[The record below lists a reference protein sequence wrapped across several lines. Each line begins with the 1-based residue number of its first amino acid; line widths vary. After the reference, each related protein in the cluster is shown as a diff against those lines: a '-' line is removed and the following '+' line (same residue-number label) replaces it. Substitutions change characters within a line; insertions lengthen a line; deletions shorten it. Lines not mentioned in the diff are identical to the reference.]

1 MSVENPQVT
10 ENEALETETSESNES
25 VEEVTTQAEE
35 SEEKEEDAPS
45 ISAEEAAEKI
55 AKERNIQ
62 GYHKRKAHEEAKQ
75 TVEEQVAKVL
85 YTKEKS
91 KLLESVE
98 DQATRALIEDHLE
111 NTIKP
116 SGDAE
121 RDFQNARNLV
131 DAEILRIQNRE
142 KSRIASQAPKVTASQ
157 SSATAV
163 QPKITTPEQ
172 RQVEA
177 EVAALKQ
184 RINMV

>member
-1 MSVENPQVT
+1 MLVENKSVT
-10 ENEALETETSESNES
+10 ENEALETETSESSES
-25 VEEVTTQAEE
+25 VKEVTTQEDE
-35 SEEKEEDAPS
+35 SNESEEDAPS

-55 AKERNIQ
+55 AKEKNIQ
-62 GYHKRKAHEEAKQ
+62 GYHKRKAQEEAKQ
-75 TVEEQVAKVL
+75 SVEEQVAKVL
-85 YTKEKS
+85 YKKEKS
-91 KLLESVE
+91 KLLLSVE

-111 NTIKP
+111 NTIKA

-131 DAEILRIQNRE
+131 EAEILRIQNRE
-142 KSRIASQAPKVTASQ
+142 KSRIASQAPKVTVSQ
-157 SSATAV
+157 STATAV
-163 QPKITTPEQ
+163 QPKMTTPEQ

>member
-1 MSVENPQVT
+1 MTVETNPVT
-10 ENEALETETSESNES
+10 ENEALEEGTPESNES
-25 VEEVTTQAEE
+25 VEEVTTQTEE
-35 SEEKEEDAPS
+35 SNESEEDAPS

-55 AKERNIQ
+55 AKERKIQ
-62 GYHKRKAHEEAKQ
+62 GYHKRKAHEEVKQ

-85 YTKEKS
+85 YKKEKS
-91 KLLESVE
+91 KLLSSVE
-98 DQATRALIEDHLE
+98 DEATRALIEDHLE
-111 NTIKP
+111 NTIKA

-157 SSATAV
+157 STATAV